1 MLNLLRRCDFERE
14 VEILARLRDPNIVQ
28 VVGVCSREEP
38 LCMLVEY
45 MEHGDL
51 NQYLQ
56 AHIAETA
63 SPRNTHAKTLR
74 SDCAPVLVMLL

>member
-1 MLNLLRRCDFERE
+1 
-14 VEILARLRDPNIVQ
+14 
-28 VVGVCSREEP
+28 
-38 LCMLVEY
+38 MLVEY

-74 SDCAPVLVMLL
+74 SGGVLRTDGAVVVLILLLSVSIFIITIIISVIIIIEIVVLIRSFGRNIRL